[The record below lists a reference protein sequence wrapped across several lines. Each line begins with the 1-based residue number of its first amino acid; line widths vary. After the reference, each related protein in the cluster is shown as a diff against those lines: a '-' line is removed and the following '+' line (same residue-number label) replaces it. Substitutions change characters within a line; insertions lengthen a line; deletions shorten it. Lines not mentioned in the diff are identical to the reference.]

1 MRHKPT
7 SKRFLAA
14 ACHALCA
21 VLALSVMS
29 GRVMAKDRT
38 VVFAAASLQGV
49 LAEIAPLYAGEVA
62 VSVGG
67 SGQIARQIAQGAPAD
82 VVILAN
88 AAWMDWLEE
97 QGSVDPARSVDLLGN
112 RLVLIGPAG
121 APDLADVS
129 VDGLRARLN
138 GGRIA
143 MGQTQ
148 GVPAGIYGREWL
160 EAAGLW
166 AAMGP
171 HLAETD
177 SVRAALALVARGEA
191 PLGIVYATD
200 AAAETGVRVLYNV
213 PDAMHG
219 PIVYPA
225 AALSEAGTTFVEFL
239 QADAARAVFAA
250 HGFAL
255 PAGAR

>member
-1 MRHKPT
+1 MPART
-7 SKRFLAA
+7 
-14 ACHALCA
+14 
-21 VLALSVMS
+21 
-29 GRVMAKDRT
+29 MADDRT
-38 VVFAAASLQGV
+38 VVFAAASLHGV
-49 LAEIAPLYAGEVA
+49 LAEIASHYTGDVA

-82 VVILAN
+82 VVILAS

-97 QGSVDPARSVDLLGN
+97 QGSVDHGRRVDLVGN
-112 RLVLIGPAG
+112 RLVLIGPSG
-121 APDLADVS
+121 ASELPDVTADA
-129 VDGLRARLN
+129 LLERLD

-143 MGQTQ
+143 MGQTR

-166 AAMGP
+166 AAMEP

-191 PLGIVYATD
+191 PLGIVYVTD
-200 AAAETGVRVLYNV
+200 AAAEAGVRILYGV
-213 PDAMHG
+213 PDALHA

-225 AALSEAGTTFVEFL
+225 AALTEAGKPFVEFL
-239 QADAARAVFAA
+239 QADAARKIFAA
-250 HGFAL
+250 HGFVL
-255 PAGAR
+255 PGGTP

>member
-1 MRHKPT
+1 MRHMPT
-7 SKRFLAA
+7 RKRFFEVS
-14 ACHALCA
+14 CRALCA
-21 VLALSVMS
+21 VLVLSVMPD
-29 GRVMAKDRT
+29 RVMAKGRT
-38 VVFAAASLQGV
+38 IVFAAASLQGV

-62 VSVGG
+62 VSVSG

-88 AAWMDWLEE
+88 AVWMDWLQE
-97 QGSVDPARSVDLLGN
+97 QGVVDPSRREDLLGN
-112 RLVLIGPAG
+112 QLVLIGPDD
-121 APDLADVS
+121 APDLVDVTADA
-129 VDGLRARLN
+129 LLARLD

-143 MGQTQ
+143 MGQTR

-160 EAAGLW
+160 ESAGLW
-166 AAMGP
+166 AAMEP

-200 AAAETGVRVLYNV
+200 AAAEAGVRVLYSV
-213 PDAMHG
+213 PEAMHG

-225 AALSEAGTTFVEFL
+225 AALSEAGATFVEFL
-239 QADAARAVFAA
+239 QADEARAIFAA
-250 HGFAL
+250 HGFVL